1 MEKRNDSGRME
12 KILKKIISVIIM
24 VGMCFVCVAS
34 AKEKSQEV
42 KATSIFAVGQVPKI
56 AACTVSE
63 EDGTESVEDTQND
76 IRQMPWQECDL
87 PYDEMPDYYYFT
99 NACQGHYNLS
109 LENEVASVIK
119 DYTLDIGK
127 GNEEWELKRICSS
140 EGFWQAFVES
150 EAGNELYILLKKE
163 GNTQYIIAADIHT
176 DSEAEILLQD
186 GRYSYDSVLEW
197 HSYEQRLN
205 DGKEME
211 ERIRFDSGDL
221 YDSIYVNGSYYALYD
236 YLNGA
241 GGDIKQDWKIDCNA
255 SYIGRNGYI
264 ASICLVGGDERI
276 NMLVDVWN
284 KVYTVL
290 K

>member
-1 MEKRNDSGRME
+1 ME
-12 KILKKIISVIIM
+12 KILKKIISVSILA
-24 VGMCFVCVAS
+24 GMCFACVAS
-34 AKEKSQEV
+34 AKEKSQEI
-42 KATSIFAVGQVPKI
+42 KAASIFAAGQVPEI
-56 AACTVSE
+56 EACTVPE
-63 EDGTESVEDTQND
+63 EDGTESVENTQND
-76 IRQMPWQECDL
+76 ISQMPWQECDL

-109 LENEVASVIK
+109 LENEVASVVK
-119 DYTLDIGK
+119 DYTLDMGK
-127 GNEEWELKRICSS
+127 ESEEWELKHICSS

-186 GRYSYDSVLEW
+186 ERYSYDSVLEW

-205 DGKEME
+205 DYKETE
-211 ERIRFDSGDL
+211 ERIRLDSGDL
-221 YDSIYVNGSYYALYD
+221 YDSIYGNGSYYALYD
-236 YLNGA
+236 YLHDA
-241 GGDIKQDWKIDCNA
+241 GGEIKQDWKIDCNA

-264 ASICLVGGDERI
+264 ASICLSGGDERI

-284 KVYTVL
+284 KAYTVL